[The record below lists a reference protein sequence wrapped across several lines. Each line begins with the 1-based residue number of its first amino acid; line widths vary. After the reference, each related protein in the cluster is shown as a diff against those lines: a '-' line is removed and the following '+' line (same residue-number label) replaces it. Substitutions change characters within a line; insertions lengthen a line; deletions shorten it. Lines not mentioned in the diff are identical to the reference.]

1 MLHKLY
7 NNLFINRTNNLIIQ
21 LIRYTIVGGLAF
33 IVDFIL
39 LFILTEYIKLY
50 YIVSA
55 TCSFLVGLLINYYIS
70 TLWIF
75 KSRIKNKQIEFSLF
89 TLIGLFGLVLNDILI
104 YFFTEKFQIH
114 YMSSKFVTA
123 IIVYLW
129 NFLGR
134 KYFIFN
140 K

>member
-39 LFILTEYIKLY
+39 LFILTEYIKLH

>member
-7 NNLFINRTNNLIIQ
+7 NNIFVNKSNNLFIQ

-39 LFILTEYIKLY
+39 LFVLTEYCKLH
-50 YIVSA
+50 YIISA
-55 TCSFLVGLLINYYIS
+55 TCSFIAGLFINYYIS
-70 TLWIF
+70 TLWVF
-75 KSRIKNKQIEFSLF
+75 KSTIKNKQIEFSLF
-89 TLIGLFGLVLNDILI
+89 TLIGLLGLGLNDFLI
-104 YFFTEKFQIH
+104 YFFTEKFSIH
-114 YMSSKFVTA
+114 YMSSKFITA

-134 KYFIFN
+134 RYLIFN